1 MMFFSSK
8 VSVCLFDV
16 RVGRKGGQKKKRM
29 ANHKSNLDTKAKM
42 SIPLMD
48 FQKFLFTCL
57 TLEWAEKEA
66 SGGRKFNLTVH
77 SSTWPPPPA

>member
-1 MMFFSSK
+1 
-8 VSVCLFDV
+8 
-16 RVGRKGGQKKKRM
+16 
-29 ANHKSNLDTKAKM
+29 
-42 SIPLMD
+42 MD

-77 SSTWPPPPA
+77 SSTWPPHLPEDDDNVDDDIGDDFPEQINLLLSICLK